1 MSQHHAALID
11 IQPSD
16 ALVTVG
22 QTATFSVSA
31 SQTGEGTLSYQW
43 LFGGAP
49 LDDVPGK
56 ISGSTS
62 SFLVIVNVQVSD
74 TSQGY
79 SVVVLKGEENVTSDN
94 VILSICEFARPL

>member
-1 MSQHHAALID
+1 MHAALIN

-16 ALVTVG
+16 ALVPTG
-22 QTATFSVSA
+22 QTATFSVIA
-31 SQTGEGTLSYQW
+31 SGEGALSYQW

-62 SFLVIVNVQVSD
+62 SFLVIINVQVSD
-74 TSQGY
+74 TALGY
-79 SVVVLKGEENVTSDN
+79 SVVVLNSEVNVTSDT
-94 VILSICEFARPL
+94 VILSICECACPL